1 MSMMRFDL
9 VGRKAIMGYLKL
21 TNWCQV
27 EERIR
32 RGLPVV
38 KEAGVLRWLACSK
51 DLDAWIVPKKG

>member
-9 VGRKAIMGYLKL
+9 VGRKAILHYLKL

-38 KEAGVLRWLACSK
+38 KEAGELRWLACSK
-51 DLDAWIVPKKG
+51 DLDGWIAPKKA